1 MIVLALLMCSVTAAD
16 YTMNTASK
24 VEFYAWDTVNNVPKT
39 GDAGQI
45 TAYVRIDGGSLTILT
60 DTSATELSST
70 NAPGSYEFDVAAA
83 ETNGDHL
90 FFSAKSSTANIS
102 LAPISVN
109 TKAPLRA
116 AASLVDASPA
126 PTTTTFAATG
136 LSSVVT
142 DFYKGDAV
150 VFTSGALQGQSG
162 QIYSY
167 AGPTTKLITLQSAL
181 TSAPVAGVTFVIVKT
196 VSSRKLADIIAA
208 ADASG
213 NMAAMVKGFITT
225 AVTEAGGAGR
235 LSAAISTWG
244 NVATPVSTA
253 ASVNQTVMVLQS
265 GTVATAGN
273 ARTFTLSSGF
283 PAVANAYLP
292 GTVLTFTDA
301 TTSQSFAG
309 RIHSYSAGRVVTMYD
324 NLPVVPENGDV
335 VKVWPFFWVP
345 VGF

>member
-1 MIVLALLMCSVTAAD
+1 MMVLALLMCSVAAAD

-39 GDAGQI
+39 GDAVQI
-45 TAYVRIDGGSLTILT
+45 AAYVRIDGGSLTQLA
-60 DTSATELSST
+60 DTSAAEISST

-102 LAPISVN
+102 LSPISVN

-126 PTTTTFAATG
+126 PTTTAFAATG
-136 LSSVVT
+136 LSSAVT

-167 AGPTTKLITLQSAL
+167 TGPTTKLITLQSAL
-181 TSAPVAGVTFVIVKT
+181 TSAPVAGVTFVIAKT
-196 VSSRKLADIIAA
+196 ASSRKIADIINA

-213 NMAAMVKGFITT
+213 NVGAMVKGFVTT
-225 AVTEAGGAGR
+225 TFPAETVAGY
-235 LSAAISTWG
+235 L
-244 NVATPVSTA
+244 ATGFHKMYNLAPAYQNFTQ
-253 ASVNQTVMVLQS
+253 ASVNQT
-265 GTVATAGN
+265 GD
-273 ARTFTLSSGF
+273 
-283 PAVANAYLP
+283 AYAYDVS
-292 GTVLTFTDA
+292 TIDA
-301 TTSQSFAG
+301 LLIKIFN
-309 RIHSYSAGRVVTMYD
+309 
-324 NLPVVPENGDV
+324 NLP
-335 VKVWPFFWVP
+335 
-345 VGF
+345 